1 MRRSLLY
8 KLLLIVMLL
17 PALLFCRAQSGF
29 VYKTA
34 LENVKEPGFYK
45 IMLQPETV
53 AKCRKELYDI
63 RIFDH
68 NGKQVPYLLRTDYNN
83 YSENNFIELPMLS
96 IQQNTDS
103 QTHVVVENKLNKPLN
118 ELTLVIR
125 NTDASRTVT
134 ISGSD
139 NQQRWFVIK
148 ENIFL
153 DNVSSTG
160 NDRFNQSV
168 QFPASSYKYFT
179 IIINGKGL
187 LPINIMRAGV
197 YEDVRYNSKY
207 VDLPGPAV
215 YQKDSTDKSY
225 IRLIFNDEYV
235 IEKIDLNVEGPKFF
249 NRPVFINEGYFSEQ
263 NAYHLRPDATAIS
276 SVNVKAK
283 ELNLVIYNEDNPAL
297 KIKSAKAYQ
306 LNSYLLTW
314 LEPGNTYT
322 MFFGDAAVKAP
333 RYDLQFFKDSIQ
345 NNFKEIATGPVTNN
359 PLVSA
364 TKQPKDNHQKTLLWL
379 ILAAVGTL
387 LLFFTWRMAKEIK
400 Q

>member
-8 KLLLIVMLL
+8 KLMLLVLLL
-17 PALLFCRAQSGF
+17 PASLFCRAQSGF

-34 LENVKEPGFYK
+34 LENVKERGFYK
-45 IMLQPETV
+45 IVLQPQIV

-63 RIFDH
+63 RIFDN

-83 YSENNFIELPMLS
+83 YTENNFTELPMLS
-96 IQQNTDS
+96 VQQSSDS
-103 QTHVVVENKLNKPLN
+103 QTHVVVQNKLNKQLS
-118 ELTLVIR
+118 ELILVIR
-125 NTDASRTVT
+125 NMDASRTVT

-139 NQQRWFVIK
+139 DRQRWYVIK

-160 NDRFNQSV
+160 NDRFNQSI
-168 QFPASSYKYFT
+168 QFPASSYKYFN
-179 IIINGKGL
+179 IVINGKGL
-187 LPINIMRAGV
+187 LPINIMKAGV
-197 YEDVRYNSKY
+197 YEDLRYNSKY
-207 VDLPGPAV
+207 VALPDPAV

-225 IRLIFNDEYV
+225 IRLTFNDEYV
-235 IEKIDLNVEGPKFF
+235 IEKIILNVEGPKFF
-249 NRPVFINEGYFSEQ
+249 NRQLFVSGGYFSAQ
-263 NAYHLRPDATAIS
+263 NAYHLRPDATTIN
-276 SVNVKAK
+276 SVNVKTK

-297 KIKSAKAYQ
+297 QVKSAKAYQ
-306 LNSYLLTW
+306 LNTYLLTW
-314 LEPGNTYT
+314 LEPGNTYV
-322 MFFGDAAVKAP
+322 MFFGDAAARAP

-345 NNFKEIATGPVTNN
+345 NNFKEIATGPITNN

-364 TKQPKDNHQKTLLWL
+364 IKQPEHHQKTLLWV

>member
-1 MRRSLLY
+1 MRRSQLY
-8 KLLLIVMLL
+8 KLLLIVLLL

-45 IMLQPETV
+45 IVLQPQIV
-53 AKCRKELYDI
+53 AKCRKELHDI
-63 RIFDH
+63 RIFDG

-83 YSENNFIELPMLS
+83 YSQNNFIELPILS

-103 QTHVVVENKLNKPLN
+103 QTHVIIQNKLNKPLS
-118 ELTLVIR
+118 ELILVIR

-139 NQQRWFVIK
+139 DQQRWFVIK

-153 DNVSSTG
+153 DNVFSTG
-160 NDRFNQSV
+160 TDRFNQSV

-187 LPINIMRAGV
+187 LPINIMKAGV

-207 VDLPGPAV
+207 VALPGPAI

-235 IEKIDLNVEGPKFF
+235 IEKINLNVEGPKFF
-249 NRPVFINEGYFSEQ
+249 NRPVYINEGYFSEQ
-263 NAYHLRPDATAIS
+263 NAYRLRPDATAIS
-276 SVNVKAK
+276 SVNVKTK
-283 ELNLVIYNEDNPAL
+283 ELNLIIYNEDNPAL

-306 LNSYLLTW
+306 LNTYLLTW
-314 LEPGNTYT
+314 LEPGNTYALL
-322 MFFGDAAVKAP
+322 FGDAAAKAP

-345 NNFKEIATGPVTNN
+345 NTFKEIATGPVANN
-359 PLVSA
+359 ALASV
-364 TKQPKDNHQKTLLWL
+364 TKQPERNQKMLLWL
-379 ILAAVGTL
+379 ILSAVGAL